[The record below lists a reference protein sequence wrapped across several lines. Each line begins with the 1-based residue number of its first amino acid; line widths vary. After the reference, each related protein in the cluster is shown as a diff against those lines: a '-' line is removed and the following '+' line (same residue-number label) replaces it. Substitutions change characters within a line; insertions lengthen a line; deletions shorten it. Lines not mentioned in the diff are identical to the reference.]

1 MSDEGREPLLDTA
14 WAGRAF
20 LVPASSLS
28 DKTDDNRRYF
38 TSSSRKFVSAAI
50 GGHHVL
56 NPIPQMTANC
66 DIPHEAFFT
75 QGLDT
80 PSRWWSEVMDDNQQ
94 VIHFRPGVPKYNSL
108 TTFFGNFYNV
118 EMGAIARTGKGLGI
132 GYALGRVLGTIGT
145 LPLQPFILG
154 SAMVKF
160 FLQMPRSKY
169 YYLQPTSHPYRFT
182 VQTML
187 NAIMTNEGL
196 IVGDMGGNDRD
207 FIHADLH
214 PDDVDM
220 SSLKR
225 SYHGVLDKYGY
236 MNKAGAID
244 VYAIATSAA
253 RLASDFK
260 KSVEAMMEQ
269 RTSGLTL
276 DTFEQ
281 ANAARESHINYI
293 LSKGIENS
301 LKELTIRP
309 MTLYRRSGDTPNPD
323 GSNLEDAYMA
333 AMGRAENLDDVNQP
347 ALMLDEL
354 PEDMEDAG
362 MVEKASAF
370 IAATWEHFKKEA
382 EYGTDYVSFRCNW
395 TGSQSESFNN
405 QTGESSLASSIN
417 STSSRAREIRF
428 STMDGNAIGGPIGA
442 VIGMAMDTVKQV
454 ATGILDSAKLS
465 GAIALAGNAFADIQ
479 KMYQSSSA
487 DLNRTTFTIHLRS
500 WSADPFV
507 RLQNIWFPLVHL
519 MVLALPRA
527 TGPGSYDGPYLLEC
541 INRGK
546 TIIREGMIESISI
559 ERGVGDIGF
568 GRNYEA
574 LGIDVN
580 VTVVDMSS
588 IMSIPINAGAGTLAT
603 VSASIAGVGVNLVD
617 GAGSKLGLTSGTIDG
632 MDVADTAMA
641 ALHKRT
647 YSEDNKYT
655 DYLATI
661 TGLPLDSV
669 INPKRKWKMNM
680 ARMKADMSSSRTAA
694 NLGSGLFSGMPGDL
708 FKFLF
713 SEGTSK
719 Y

>member
-1 MSDEGREPLLDTA
+1 MSDEGRQPLLDTA
-14 WAGRAF
+14 WAGRSF
-20 LVPASSLS
+20 LVPASSL
-28 DKTDDNRRYF
+28 TDTMDNNRRYF

-50 GGHHVL
+50 GGHHVI

-75 QGLDT
+75 KGLDT

-132 GYALGRVLGTIGT
+132 GYTLGRVLGTIGT

-154 SAMVKF
+154 SAMVRF

-169 YYLQPTSHPYRFT
+169 YYLQPTSHPYRYS

-196 IVGDMGGNDRD
+196 IVGDMGGNEKA
-207 FIHADLH
+207 FIHPELH
-214 PDDVDM
+214 VDETDR

-225 SYHGVLDKYGY
+225 SYHGVLDRYGY
-236 MNKAGAID
+236 MNSAGAID

-260 KSVEAMMEQ
+260 KSVESMMEK
-269 RTSGLTL
+269 RTSGLAL
-276 DTFEQ
+276 NTFEQ
-281 ANAARESHINYI
+281 ADAARASNINYI
-293 LSKGIENS
+293 LSKGVENS

-309 MTLYRRSGDTPNPD
+309 MTLYRQSGDTPNPD
-323 GSNLEDAYMA
+323 GSNLEDVYME
-333 AMGRAENLDDVNQP
+333 AMGTAETMEDVNRP
-347 ALMLDEL
+347 GLMIDEL
-354 PEDMEDAG
+354 PEDMEDPSL
-362 MVEKASAF
+362 VEKAHQYLMK
-370 IAATWEHFKKEA
+370 TWDHFKKEA

-405 QTGESSLASSIN
+405 QVGESSLASSIN
-417 STSSRAREIRF
+417 SMSSRARELRF
-428 STMDGNAIGGPIGA
+428 NTMDGKAIGGPIGA
-442 VIGMAMDTVKQV
+442 LVDTAVDSLKGMV
-454 ATGILDSAKLS
+454 TGILDSVKLS

-487 DLNRTTFTIHLRS
+487 DLNRTTFTVHLRS

-507 RLQNIWFPLVHL
+507 RLQNVWMPLVHL
-519 MVLALPRA
+519 MVLGLPRA

-546 TIIREGMIESISI
+546 TIIREGMIESMSI

-568 GRNYEA
+568 GRNFEA
-574 LGIDVN
+574 LGIDVT

-588 IMSIPINAGAGTLAT
+588 IMSIPINAGVGALTTIGGAVAGTA
-603 VSASIAGVGVNLVD
+603 INIGD
-617 GAGSKLGLTSGTIDG
+617 FAGSTVGLTSGTVDG
-632 MDVADTAMA
+632 VNIADTAIA
-641 ALHKRT
+641 AVNKRT

-655 DYLATI
+655 DYLSTI

-680 ARMKADMSSSRTAA
+680 ARMKADVASSRTAS
-694 NLGSGLFSGMPGDL
+694 NLGSGLFSVMPGDL
-708 FKFLF
+708 FKFAF
-713 SEGTSK
+713 SEGASK